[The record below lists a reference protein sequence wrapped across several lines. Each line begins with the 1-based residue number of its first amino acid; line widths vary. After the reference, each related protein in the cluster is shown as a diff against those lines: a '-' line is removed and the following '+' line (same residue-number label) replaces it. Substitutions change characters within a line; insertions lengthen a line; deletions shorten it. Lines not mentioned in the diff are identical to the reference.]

1 MTSFEPRPTIL
12 VVDDSDINLDILVHA
27 LAEDHRVLVATNGAL
42 GLERACREVP
52 DLILLDIEMP
62 GLDGFEVCRRLKE
75 IPGVKR
81 IPVVFLTGVL
91 SEEGE
96 EKGLG
101 LGAVDFITKP
111 FNVGLLRARV
121 KNHLDLKLHQ
131 DNLQQL
137 VRDRTQALTLT
148 QEATI
153 ASMAILA
160 EFRDNE
166 TGAHVQRTKRFVKV
180 LFDGLCACY
189 PEELHQNGLALF
201 LRWDGA
207 PSLPSGDRLACQSL
221 DSDVLFQSAAL
232 HDIGK
237 VAIRDSL
244 LLKPGAFTAEEF
256 QEMKRHTLFGAAVIR
271 RTEAILG
278 TNSFLHLAREI
289 TEFHHERWDGT
300 GYPHGLRGVEIP
312 LSARLMAL
320 ADVYDAITSRRP
332 YKQPMSHDAA
342 VKTIL
347 EGDGRTMPGHFCP
360 MVLEVFRATHPL
372 FERISVEWHDT

>member
-1 MTSFEPRPTIL
+1 MTRSETRPTIL

-27 LAEDHRVLVATNGAL
+27 LADGYRVLVATNGTA

-62 GLDGFEVCRRLKE
+62 GMDGFEVCRQLKLT
-75 IPGVKR
+75 PGVKR

-91 SEEGE
+91 TEEGE
-96 EKGLG
+96 ERGLG

-111 FNVGLLRARV
+111 FNVALLRARV

-131 DNLQQL
+131 DHLQQL
-137 VRDRTQALTLT
+137 VRERTRALTLT

-166 TGAHVQRTKRFVKV
+166 TGAHIQRTKRFVKV
-180 LFDGLCACY
+180 LFDGLCACF
-189 PEELHQNGLALF
+189 PDELRQNGLALF
-201 LRWDGA
+201 LRWDGTA
-207 PSLPSGDRLACQSL
+207 PPTPADRAGCLSL

-237 VAIRDSL
+237 VAIRDNL

-278 TNSFLHLAREI
+278 TNSFLQLAREI

-312 LSARLMAL
+312 LSARLMAV
-320 ADVYDAITSRRP
+320 ADVYDALTSRRP
-332 YKQPMSHDAA
+332 YKEPISHDAA

-347 EGDGRTMPGHFCP
+347 DGDGRTLPSHFCP
-360 MVLEVFRATHPL
+360 MVLEVFRTTHPL
-372 FERISVEWHDT
+372 FERISVEWHDN